1 MSLTLKKNTIS
12 IFFTIHIADLT
23 TKQGANFY
31 KLKIWKRCN
40 ILTMAPPSPSIS
52 RALILPK
59 CVILFKDVVVSNFFC
74 DNCVTKKVTRM
85 LINVLIKVNQRLT
98 SPCFLLLVVELW
110 MLIPWKPTTYTD
122 SSLPYIVYC
131 HLYLNIIIFKDVY
144 VHLTLSFLVTINRVK
159 LSSSY
164 LKVYQHYFIIAP
176 WDGCFL
182 LLVIV

>member
-1 MSLTLKKNTIS
+1 L
-12 IFFTIHIADLT
+12 F
-23 TKQGANFY
+23 
-31 KLKIWKRCN
+31 
-40 ILTMAPPSPSIS
+40 SP
-52 RALILPK
+52 
-59 CVILFKDVVVSNFFC
+59 VSGGIM
-74 DNCVTKKVTRM
+74 D
-85 LINVLIKVNQRLT
+85 
-98 SPCFLLLVVELW
+98 
-110 MLIPWKPTTYTD
+110 LIPWKPTTYTD